1 MGKEDHGESG
11 SVEVIMPDG
20 FGSSFST
27 KEIRAKVIM
36 KVSKLFRFLTRKK
49 IYLLLRFPCSTESLI
64 ETLTQYLFSFQFVR
78 KVYATLLSQL
88 AITIVIM
95 LIFLFVPAIR
105 GFYCVEEH
113 VDENGIGHCLR

>member
-27 KEIRAKVIM
+27 KEIRAK
-36 KVSKLFRFLTRKK
+36 
-49 IYLLLRFPCSTESLI
+49 
-64 ETLTQYLFSFQFVR
+64 FVR

-95 LIFLFVPAIR
+95 LIFLFVPTIR
-105 GFYCVEEH
+105 GFYCLQEH